1 MDWKN
6 AKQEYE
12 SGRTTYSRLAE
23 LLGVSPTTVRRRAEK
38 EGWRKRGSG
47 GKTEI
52 AGKNGKCGGVQKC
65 ESGAEQ
71 DEKVAEEVE
80 SGAEQDE
87 EVAEESENGDT
98 ETKQCVLCEMTEQ
111 MFSQMPKRELIVRVA
126 DKLLYSVARAADELD
141 RYVMKNKVKTKKVE
155 YDDSSGKAEKE
166 VISENEHIEEALGIV
181 DRVELRQLVTAL
193 KDIKEI
199 YEVGT
204 ENGGKI
210 EELIRGLCYDDKNI
224 Q

>member
-23 LLGVSPTTVRRRAEK
+23 SLGVSPTTVRRRAEK
-38 EGWRKRGSG
+38 EGWRKRENG

-52 AGKNGKCGGVQKC
+52 AGKNVKCGGVQEC
-65 ESGAEQ
+65 ENGEEQ
-71 DEKVAEEVE
+71 DGGAAGEV
-80 SGAEQDE
+80 G
-87 EVAEESENGDT
+87 NGDA

-166 VISENEHIEEALGIV
+166 VISENEHIEEAFGIV

-199 YEVGT
+199 YEVGA